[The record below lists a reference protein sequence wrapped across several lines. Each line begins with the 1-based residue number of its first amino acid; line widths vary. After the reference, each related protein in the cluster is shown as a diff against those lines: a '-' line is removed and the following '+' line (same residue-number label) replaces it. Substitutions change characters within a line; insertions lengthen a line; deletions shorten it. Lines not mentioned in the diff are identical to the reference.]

1 MELKHPEYFHDLGF
15 DMEDMLFDQME
26 SLGLMGLL
34 DMFLDN
40 FIVIV
45 CMYM

>member
-34 DMFLDN
+34 DVFGLHIS
-40 FIVIV
+40 FVF
-45 CMYM
+45 C